1 MTYTQD
7 SIKKLQNVQLEI
19 YKDFE
24 KICNDLGL
32 PMFVIGGSAI
42 GAFRHDGFIPWDD
55 DIDVCMIR
63 EDYNKLM
70 KALEESPDEK
80 YELIAAENQK
90 GYVLAF
96 GKFSKKGTE
105 FIEGAHS
112 YRKYIPGI
120 AIDIFPYDAAAENEK
135 DRKKQIKKAWFWNRV
150 MVLAEYSTPTLPPK
164 MNSVLKSI
172 LSFICACIH
181 YGLRLVG
188 FTREKAYKNYLKYAA
203 AYNGKTDAYYADF
216 SHPNPE
222 SVRVAKDVMF
232 PVREIAFEDTTIQVM
247 NQVEVHLTGE
257 YGDYM
262 QLPPEEKRLNHP
274 PKYVNFGD
282 GEIIGEK

>member
-1 MTYTQD
+1 MKYTSD
-7 SIKKLQNVQLEI
+7 TIKKLQDVQLEI

-24 KICNDLGL
+24 TICRQLDL

-70 KALEESPDEK
+70 KALEENPHEK
-80 YELIAAENQK
+80 YELIAAENQD
-90 GYVLAF
+90 GYVLSF

-120 AIDIFPYDAAAENEK
+120 AIDIFPYDATVADEK
-135 DRKKQIKKAWFWNRV
+135 ARKKQIKKSWFWNRI
-150 MVLAEYSTPTLPPK
+150 MVLAEYPTPTLPPN
-164 MNSVLKSI
+164 MNPAIRVSALA
-172 LSFICACIH
+172 ACRVIH
-181 YGLRLVG
+181 WGLRLVG
-188 FTREKAYKNYLKYAA
+188 ITRARAYKKYLKYAGM
-203 AYNGKTDAYYADF
+203 YNGKTDAYFADF

-222 SVRVAKDVMF
+222 SVRVAKDVIF
-232 PVREIAFEDTTIQVM
+232 PIREIKFGDTTIQVM

>member
-1 MTYTQD
+1 MTYTSD
-7 SIKKLQNVQLEI
+7 TIKKLQDVQLEI

-24 KICNDLGL
+24 KICRELDL

-55 DIDVCMIR
+55 DIDVCMVR

-70 KALEESPDEK
+70 KALEEHPHEK
-80 YELIAAENQK
+80 YELIAAENQD
-90 GYVLAF
+90 GYVLSF

-120 AIDIFPYDAAAENEK
+120 AIDIFPYDATVADEK
-135 DRKKQIKKAWFWNRV
+135 ARKKQIKKSWFWNRI
-150 MVLAEYSTPTLPPK
+150 MVLAEYPTPTLPSN
-164 MNSVLKSI
+164 MNPAIRVSALA
-172 LSFICACIH
+172 ACRMIH
-181 YGLRLVG
+181 WGLRLVG
-188 FTREKAYKNYLKYAA
+188 ITRAKAYKNYLKYAGM
-203 AYNGKTDAYYADF
+203 YNGKTDAYFADF

-222 SVRVAKDVMF
+222 SVRVEKDVIF
-232 PVREIAFEDTTIQVM
+232 PVREIKFGDTTIQVM